1 VAPVTGL
8 VAVATGDGPH
18 HRVSLLSASPCR
30 MFWSFSNTP
39 LTRQ

>member
-1 VAPVTGL
+1 MAPAMGL
-8 VAVATGDGPH
+8 LAVATGDGPQ
-18 HRVSLLSASPCR
+18 HRASLLSASSCR